1 MQKMNHKRG
10 GECWMGGGYFVIY
23 RVVVNKGSPYL
34 LLGVHSLS
42 SEGCENDGL
51 FIIYLTVAE
60 TGYCCRVGVYFSLPG
75 IQLLKLHRIKQI
87 LYIWQC
93 VFGFDDI

>member
-10 GECWMGGGYFVIY
+10 GECWVGGGYFVIY

-51 FIIYLTVAE
+51 FMIYLTVAE

-75 IQLLKLHRIKQI
+75 IQ
-87 LYIWQC
+87 
-93 VFGFDDI
+93 